1 MKVYISG
8 KITGLDYQDAY
19 KKFEDAE
26 VEVKN
31 MGGVPINPMKL
42 EHKTNADWYD
52 FMEVDF
58 SALLRC
64 EGIYML
70 ENWGNSK
77 GARCEYALAK
87 ELDLKIVFQKKI

>member
-8 KITGLDYQDAY
+8 RITGLEYQEAY

-31 MGGVPINPMKL
+31 MGGVPVNPMKL
-42 EHKTNADWYD
+42 EHKPNADWHD
-52 FMEVDF
+52 FMEKDI
-58 SALLRC
+58 AELLRC
-64 EGIYML
+64 EGIFML
-70 ENWGNSK
+70 DNWGNSK